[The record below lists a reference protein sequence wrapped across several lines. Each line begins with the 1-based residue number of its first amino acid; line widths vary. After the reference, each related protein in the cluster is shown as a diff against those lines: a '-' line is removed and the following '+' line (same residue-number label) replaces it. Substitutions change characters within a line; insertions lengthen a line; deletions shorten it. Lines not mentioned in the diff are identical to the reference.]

1 MIQVASP
8 GLFTTVQ
15 DLGRW
20 GHQHHGVPVAGP
32 MDSFAHR
39 LANLAVGNDPEC
51 ATLEITL
58 AGPKLRFDRP
68 VRFAMTGAQ
77 CALTLDGRHVEP
89 NVPFEAA
96 AGSELSIG
104 WATRGAR
111 AYLAISGGI
120 DVPRVLGSRSTHAPS
135 RMGGLDGRALKAG
148 DRLSVAQ
155 VPRHESRSI
164 VPLAL
169 PDGGARVRILPGPE
183 AAAFADDALR
193 VLTRSNL
200 LLHQDSNR
208 MGFRLIGPAL
218 EPSVPGGLSV
228 ATTMG
233 TIQVPP
239 DGQPILLMADCQTTG
254 GYPRLAH
261 VISADL
267 GLAGQ
272 LKPGDWIGFE
282 LCLPD
287 EARAALRDRE
297 SELTAAGGLKSRSP
311 GDWSSLGE
319 GGRGFGP
326 ASGER
331 ELQ

>member
-32 MDSFAHR
+32 MDPFAHR
-39 LANLAVGNDPEC
+39 LANLAVGNDAGC

-58 AGPKLRFDRP
+58 AGPRLRFDRP
-68 VRFAMTGAQ
+68 VRFALTGAQ

-89 NVPFEAA
+89 NVPIEAA
-96 AGSELSIG
+96 SGSELSIG

-111 AYLAISGGI
+111 AYLAMSGGI
-120 DVPRVLGSRSTHAPS
+120 DVPPVLGSRSTHTPS

-148 DRLSVAQ
+148 DRLAVVQA
-155 VPRHESRSI
+155 PRHDSRSI

-169 PDGGARVRILPGPE
+169 PDGGARVRIQPGPE

-193 VLTRSNL
+193 VLTGSHL
-200 LLHQDSNR
+200 VLHQDSNR

-218 EPSVPGGLSV
+218 EPPVPGGLSV

-282 LCLPD
+282 RCSQH
-287 EARAALRDRE
+287 EALAALRERE
-297 SELTAAGGLKSRSP
+297 AQLAVAGGAKAPPYR
-311 GDWSSLGE
+311 
-319 GGRGFGP
+319 
-326 ASGER
+326 
-331 ELQ
+331 